1 MAVTLAQALLSSQSA
16 IQKGVIDEF
25 IKSSFLFENI
35 IFDDVVAPG
44 GGGAL
49 VYGYTRQITQG
60 SAAFRAINVEFND
73 AVVTKQQ
80 YTVNLVP
87 FGGKFGIDR
96 IIKNMGSLTSEIQFQ
111 LQQKIKAT
119 QALFNNNFING
130 DDSVTVEGFDGIDVA
145 ITGSTT
151 ELNAAGDTIDL
162 STSIQVD
169 ANYKEFLDKMDE
181 FLALLDG
188 TPSFLGM
195 NSKMK
200 AKMISVARRA
210 GYYTR
215 EKNSFG
221 VPVDAYNNIPL
232 IDMGTKENSTD
243 DVVATATASGE
254 TSIFAV
260 RLGLDGVHAAS
271 LAGVAPIQTWMPD
284 FSTQGALKYGEVE
297 MVAAVALKATKAAG
311 VLRKIKVA

>member
-1 MAVTLAQALLSSQSA
+1 MAVTLAQALLASQSD

-25 IKSSFLFENI
+25 MKSSFILNNI

-60 SAAFRAINVEFND
+60 SAAFRAINDEYDD

-111 LQQKIKAT
+111 LMQKIKAT

-130 DDSVTVEGFDGIDVA
+130 DDSVEVRGFDGLDVGV
-145 ITGSTT
+145 TGSST
-151 ELNAAGDTIDL
+151 EFNAAGTAIDL
-162 STSIQVD
+162 STSIQMD
-169 ANYKEFLDKMDE
+169 ANYKSFLDKMDE

-188 TPSFLGM
+188 KPSFLGM

-200 AKMISVARRA
+200 ARMIAVARRA
-210 GYYTR
+210 GYYSR
-215 EKNSFG
+215 EKDAFG
-221 VPVDAYNNIPL
+221 VPVDAYNSIPL
-232 IDMGTKENSTD
+232 VDLGAKENSTD
-243 DVVATATASGE
+243 DVVATSAGE
-254 TSIFAV
+254 TSIFAA

-271 LAGVAPIQTWMPD
+271 LASAPPIQTWLPD

-297 MVAAVALKATKAAG
+297 MVAAVALRATKAAG
-311 VLRKIKVA
+311 VFRKIKVS